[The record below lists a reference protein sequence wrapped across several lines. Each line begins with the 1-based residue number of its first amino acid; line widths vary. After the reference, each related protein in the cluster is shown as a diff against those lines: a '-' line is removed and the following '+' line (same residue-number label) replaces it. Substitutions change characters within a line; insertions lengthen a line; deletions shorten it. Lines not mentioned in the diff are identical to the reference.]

1 MAVESVVKVP
11 KNRSRIP
18 APLEGIVR
26 TLQRRLMIHGLV
38 TYGKNLRMGSDST
51 LSSVHGLRVGH
62 NVSIGQRT
70 VIEVDGAIGDYCL
83 IGRGVQIVGRVDHSI
98 DEVGIPMAFSTWVGD
113 RPAVP
118 QDAVQIGSDVWIGG
132 GVIILGGVT
141 IGEGAVLGA
150 GAVVT
155 HDIEPYGIAVGN
167 PARVIRKRFDSDA
180 QRHVHSTALRV
191 DSSDVSDKG

>member
-1 MAVESVVKVP
+1 MAVESVVQVP

-18 APLEGIVR
+18 APLERIVR
-26 TLQRRLMIHGLV
+26 KILRRLMVHGPV
-38 TYGKNLRMGSDST
+38 TYGKNLRMGHQST
-51 LSSVHGLRVGH
+51 LSSLHGLRVGD

-70 VIEVDGAIGDYCL
+70 VIEVDGEIGDYCL
-83 IGRGVQIVGRVDHSI
+83 IGRGVQIVGRADHSI

-118 QDAVQIGSDVWIGG
+118 LDAVSIGSDVWIGG

-141 IGEGAVLGA
+141 IGEGAVVGA

-155 HDIEPYGIAVGN
+155 HDVEPYGVAVGN
-167 PARVIRKRFDSDA
+167 PARVIRKRFGSDA
-180 QRHVHSTALRV
+180 QRRLHSSALHNENSNR
-191 DSSDVSDKG
+191 SLHG